1 MYARRHVPSQT
12 TGPALEG
19 VGQGPR
25 QFQEMGQGYII
36 CNKTSQS
43 NRAVSEVS
51 LAALWAA
58 FWPGC

>member
-1 MYARRHVPSQT
+1 MYVPRHVPSQT

-19 VGQGPR
+19 VRQGPR

-43 NRAVSEVS
+43 SRAVSEVS
-51 LAALWAA
+51 LAAD
-58 FWPGC
+58 